1 MKNIPQINNRSNKQ
15 RNYKGT
21 EAFLIGRKPVLF
33 VNFDQFPC
41 SWILIRIPN
50 TDPDRQYYIYFLQ
63 TEKSG
68 GVVEKRRSA
77 ARECVAQPEW
87 LERLTTKVATGSW
100 VRSQHPPT
108 QWNLRG
114 GR

>member
-1 MKNIPQINNRSNKQ
+1 MRIRIQGSKLLRIHADPDLGRTLNSQKAELLQENLLKVGDGSKNN
-15 RNYKGT
+15 
-21 EAFLIGRKPVLF
+21 L
-33 VNFDQFPC
+33 C
-41 SWILIRIPN
+41 SWIRIPN

-87 LERLTTKVATGSW
+87 
-100 VRSQHPPT
+100 
-108 QWNLRG
+108 
-114 GR
+114 